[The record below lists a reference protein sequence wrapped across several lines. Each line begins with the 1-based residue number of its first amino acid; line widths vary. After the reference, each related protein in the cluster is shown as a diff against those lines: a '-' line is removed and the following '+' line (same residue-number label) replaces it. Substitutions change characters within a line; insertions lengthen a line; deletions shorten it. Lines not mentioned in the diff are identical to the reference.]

1 MENYRGLV
9 LKSGPC
15 FGIFPQKKKQ
25 KKTNKHIHC
34 WMSLFGIYLSM
45 DPELVEQV

>member
-25 KKTNKHIHC
+25 NKKNT
-34 WMSLFGIYLSM
+34 YT
-45 DPELVEQV
+45 VEWACLAFTSVWIQNW

>member
-1 MENYRGLV
+1 MENYHGLV

-25 KKTNKHIHC
+25 KTNKHIHC

>member
-25 KKTNKHIHC
+25 KQTNT
-34 WMSLFGIYLSM
+34 YT
-45 DPELVEQV
+45 VE

>member
-15 FGIFPQKKKQ
+15 FGIFPQKKKT
-25 KKTNKHIHC
+25 KKTKHIHC

>member
-25 KKTNKHIHC
+25 KNKKNT
-34 WMSLFGIYLSM
+34 YT
-45 DPELVEQV
+45 VE